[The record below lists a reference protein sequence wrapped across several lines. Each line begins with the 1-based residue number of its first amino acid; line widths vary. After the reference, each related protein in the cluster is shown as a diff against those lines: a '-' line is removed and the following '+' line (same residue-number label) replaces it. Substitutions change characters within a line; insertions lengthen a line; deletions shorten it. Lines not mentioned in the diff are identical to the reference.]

1 MVSTDQFRQEI
12 RSRLELASAQG
23 RPDLTIECGELY
35 RSVSKLPVFDPWM
48 IFCCNAM
55 RAEMAMTDRLIF
67 DDSKASLLTI
77 HYKFPR
83 HQTPPPKSSKRAHAQ
98 SVTRSIQRDPDLDT
112 DDQLAPSQMKQPMP
126 AAVSAP
132 SGAAGSPLRRFL
144 R

>member
-1 MVSTDQFRQEI
+1 MVAVPDVGIDDGHLFTLNAGRLIPVSEGFSAIGCDMVSTDQFRQEI

-55 RAEMAMTDRLIF
+55 RAEMATMDRLIF

-83 HQTPPPKSSKRAHAQ
+83 HRTPPKSN
-98 SVTRSIQRDPDLDT
+98 
-112 DDQLAPSQMKQPMP
+112 
-126 AAVSAP
+126 
-132 SGAAGSPLRRFL
+132 
-144 R
+144 

>member
-12 RSRLELASAQG
+12 RSRFESASAQG

-67 DDSKASLLTI
+67 DDSKPSLLTI

-83 HQTPPPKSSKRAHAQ
+83 HQTSPPKSN
-98 SVTRSIQRDPDLDT
+98 
-112 DDQLAPSQMKQPMP
+112 
-126 AAVSAP
+126 
-132 SGAAGSPLRRFL
+132 
-144 R
+144 

>member
-12 RSRLELASAQG
+12 RSRLDLASAQG

-55 RAEMAMTDRLIF
+55 RAEMAMADRLIF

-77 HYKFPR
+77 HYELPR
-83 HQTPPPKSSKRAHAQ
+83 HQTSAPKSN
-98 SVTRSIQRDPDLDT
+98 
-112 DDQLAPSQMKQPMP
+112 
-126 AAVSAP
+126 
-132 SGAAGSPLRRFL
+132 
-144 R
+144 

>member
-23 RPDLTIECGELY
+23 LPDLTIECGELY

-83 HQTPPPKSSKRAHAQ
+83 YQKPPKSN
-98 SVTRSIQRDPDLDT
+98 
-112 DDQLAPSQMKQPMP
+112 
-126 AAVSAP
+126 
-132 SGAAGSPLRRFL
+132 
-144 R
+144 